1 MTCLHIRT
9 FRGPLRSAFTL
20 ALVLTVTRVASGQ
33 MPSQTPDQSREKVIT
48 IQKGAIQ
55 IIPLVVEDFTAGP
68 GATAA
73 DVQAVYRVL
82 VQDLQFSDYF
92 AVTQVPLLATDD
104 PLASGAKVLVRGTV
118 EVAQGQIVLRGSLEE
133 LPGKSRILSRDYATR
148 PDWYREAAHRFA
160 DDIVLFLT
168 GKKGIARTRIA
179 FVSNR
184 TGNKEIYVVDYDGFG
199 MRAVTHNRSIN
210 LSPSWSPDARQI
222 VFTSLKKG
230 DPDVYLIDLA
240 TGQERLVAGG
250 PGVQGGAS
258 FSPDGKWILF
268 SHTQGRESEIFMVP
282 TSGGTAR
289 RVTREDGINTSP
301 CWAPD
306 GRRLVFTSDRSGTP
320 QLYVTDVDGG
330 ISRRLTFGGT
340 WNDLASWSP
349 TGEMVAYSARQD
361 GGFRLAM
368 VDPSGLGDERIVTQ
382 GPGSEEHPSWA
393 PNGQHVTYSSNG
405 PTQSGI
411 YVLHVDSGQ
420 KRTVIEGPGVYQL
433 AAWSPIPPR

>member
-1 MTCLHIRT
+1 LTRFPIRS
-9 FRGPLRSAFTL
+9 FRGPLRSTFL
-20 ALVLTVTRVASGQ
+20 LVLGLTAARAVCG
-33 MPSQTPDQSREKVIT
+33 QTPDQSREKSIT

-82 VQDLQFSDYF
+82 VEDLQFSNYF
-92 AVTQVPLLATDD
+92 AITQVPLLAADD
-104 PLASGAKVLVRGTV
+104 PVASGAKALVRGTV
-118 EVAQGQIVLRGSLEE
+118 EMAQGQLVLRGSLEA
-133 LPGKSRILSRDYATR
+133 LPAKSRILSRDYATR

-168 GKKGIARTRIA
+168 GEKGVARTRIA

-199 MRAVTHNRSIN
+199 LRAVTHNKSIN
-210 LSPSWSPDARQI
+210 LSPSWSPDARQL
-222 VFTSLKKG
+222 VFTSFKKG
-230 DPDVYLIDLA
+230 DSDVYLIDLA

-282 TSGGTAR
+282 AAGGTAR
-289 RVTREDGINTSP
+289 RVTREGGINTSP
-301 CWAPD
+301 SWAPD

-361 GGFRLAM
+361 GGFRVAM
-368 VDPSGLGDERIVTQ
+368 VDPSGLGDERVVTQ

-393 PNGQHVTYSSNG
+393 PNGRHVAYSSNG
-405 PTQSGI
+405 PGQSGI

-420 KRTVIEGPGVYQL
+420 KRTVIEGTGSFQG